1 VAFET
6 KVPGKTGFETLQ
18 VSKGVGLH
26 PVPIRKG
33 SILCLIDP

>member
-18 VSKGVGLH
+18 ARKGPGLH
-26 PVPIRKG
+26 PVPV
-33 SILCLIDP
+33 